1 MLLRAV
7 RPAARRLA
15 RPLCTKSA
23 AEPPAAGAE
32 QPEERRQRL
41 QSETAARV
49 MQKEKQ
55 AESTRPGLT
64 PCPKLPTACVH
75 ASSLLAVPCVWYR

>member
-1 MLLRAV
+1 MLPALVPGIDLRDAKL
-7 RPAARRLA
+7 RR
-15 RPLCTKSA
+15 
-23 AEPPAAGAE
+23 
-32 QPEERRQRL
+32 ERRQRL

-55 AESTRPGLT
+55 AESTRPGRT
-64 PCPKLPTACVH
+64 PFPKLPTACVH